1 MIKVGITGNI
11 GSGKSTVARIFSI
24 LGIPIYDADTR
35 AKAVMI
41 ENQSLVQSI
50 KELIGEDSYAS
61 DGSLNRAIIS
71 QKVFSNSTLLQG
83 LNALVHPAVF
93 KDFDDWVLRQDSP
106 YVLKEAAL
114 LIESGSYKTLDKLIV
129 VSAPEEIRL
138 KRSIERDA
146 SNEAAIRDRMK
157 NQMPEEEK
165 LKMAHF
171 CVQNHE
177 QLLIPQ
183 VIKIHQE
190 LLKLS
195 LV

>member
-24 LGIPIYDADTR
+24 LGIPIYDADSR
-35 AKAVMI
+35 AKAVMV
-41 ENQSLVQSI
+41 ENQSLVQAI
-50 KELIGEDSYAS
+50 KKLLGEDSYSS
-61 DGSLNRAIIS
+61 DDSLNRAYIS
-71 QKVFSNSTLLQG
+71 QKVFSNSSLLQG

-93 KDFDDWVLRQDSP
+93 NDFDDWVLTQNAP

-129 VSAPEEIRL
+129 VTAPVEIRL
-138 KRSIERDA
+138 KRSILRDA

-165 LKMAHF
+165 IKLAHF
-171 CVQNHE
+171 CIQNNE

-183 VIKIHQE
+183 VLNIHKE

-195 LV
+195 